1 MVAAHRRLYGLIRAT
16 ESRRGWRMAPVGVAH
31 LLMDTR
37 PYSNYGEQSGKLDE
51 AARSLAPQTPPA
63 HRHTLGTLSP
73 RQTTFL
79 HPLAAGSRR
88 CRCRPARVSLGLRSD
103 SSVLDRRRQS
113 SS

>member
-51 AARSLAPQTPPA
+51 ADARSP
-63 HRHTLGTLSP
+63 HRHTPGTQTHPRHTFSSP
-73 RQTTFL
+73 DHIPAAARRWL
-79 HPLAAGSRR
+79 PPLPLPAGEG
-88 CRCRPARVSLGLRSD
+88 VSWAP
-103 SSVLDRRRQS
+103 V
-113 SS
+113 